1 MFLILSKGFL
11 KRSHNMHT
19 DMTRISTFYTFF
31 LSSHS
36 FSRQKKTQ
44 KTMAGDLC
52 VCFFLFSYAKYRYD
66 PISSVLSRY
75 SLYHPV
81 VKLYRIFKGGGLDLD
96 LHQSTLQSSF

>member
-31 LSSHS
+31 PCRVSSLA
-36 FSRQKKTQ
+36 RRKLRKPWPQT
-44 KTMAGDLC
+44 C
-52 VCFFLFSYAKYRYD
+52 VFFLFSYAKYRYD

-81 VKLYRIFKGGGLDLD
+81 VKLYRIFKGG
-96 LHQSTLQSSF
+96 F